1 MRRIEVGEVGRS
13 SESRPLAR
21 WAVGLTSLVAATSA
35 TLTITLP
42 AAHRAP
48 LGVVLLTI
56 SAACWLTVLLAAHR
70 LHHAL
75 TPSPPRAPARLRSVQ
90 PFPRP
95 APPLDDQPSAILHAA
110 VILARHGR
118 SPQHIAESLHLPL
131 AFAELLA
138 HHAGDSHDGH
148 VSWPPPVNDR

>member
-1 MRRIEVGEVGRS
+1 MGRS
-13 SESRPLAR
+13 SRSRPLAR

-70 LHHAL
+70 LHQAA
-75 TPSPPRAPARLRSVQ
+75 TPSPPRAPAHFRSVQ
-90 PFPRP
+90 PLPRS

-118 SPQHIAESLHLPL
+118 SPQQIAESLHLPF

-148 VSWPPPVNDR
+148 VSWPPPGDDR